1 MKYVE
6 IPIMIDFTP
15 LWETMKSKNIS
26 QYKLMQLG
34 IDNRTLDSLRHNRNI
49 TLITLERLCSIL
61 ECSPNDIVRF
71 K

>member
-1 MKYVE
+1 
-6 IPIMIDFTP
+6 MIDFTP

-49 TLITLERLCSIL
+49 TLITLERLCNIL